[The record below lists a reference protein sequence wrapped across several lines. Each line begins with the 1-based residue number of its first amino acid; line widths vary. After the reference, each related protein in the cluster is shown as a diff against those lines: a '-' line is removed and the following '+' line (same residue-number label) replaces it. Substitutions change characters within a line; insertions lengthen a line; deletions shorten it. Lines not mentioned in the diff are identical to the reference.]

1 MSYDHNPLED
11 NRQARIHSREP
22 SHYVEDLEA
31 AMCSAGLDAQ
41 APAAQRLL
49 TDLGQHG
56 YTKLALSEIR
66 DLYGDKVYGAVL
78 LFSIEARTSLAGDA
92 EVLTFRESLDADGL
106 TIADLGWPA
115 DILHDAD
122 RHLGVAQ
129 TPTQQARVKHL
140 RDGIAVWRA
149 QHIET
154 PSRSFGPTEG

>member
-66 DLYGDKVYGAVL
+66 DLYGDKVYGAVQ
-78 LFSIEARTSLAGDA
+78 
-92 EVLTFRESLDADGL
+92 ESLDADGL